1 VPYLYGDSTS
11 SPLELNYIKLLRD
24 ALGFSVDVLLA
35 RQRIRDWEESGRER
49 ELAAEGEIQRIEAL
63 GRQLVEV
70 LEDPAG
76 DGDGTATGR
85 CANAIV
91 RAASAAVDSEIA
103 AVRAALADDL
113 TRVRGNVTDERDKCR
128 AALERLLL
136 EHDLPETKGELR
148 LRLGDGGYAATLHL
162 QGPLGLDAT
171 LELQI
176 PDGHLFSETVRV
188 DKLLDHLDVSAP
200 DKRGWLTKKV
210 KLVSHKLNRKYVV
223 AMSRG
228 PEGAHLE
235 LRATAERNEHGFDV
249 IFPPDDPGVRVL
261 PVHKDSD
268 DVHSPYEVSEADG
281 EKLCDLLEKL
291 AGPAGELAKQRV
303 ALSAVTVDGTPML
316 EHDDPGVLV
325 ERLIDLLTPVVREIS
340 RHSLQSDEF
349 VLKRR
354 LDDDRREEIFVPKAE
369 LRAKLDPLPASLRRM
384 FDRLALG
391 PASAEDDVI
400 TSVARSPSDS
410 GPSAAKAVLDEPA
423 DERAKTN
430 QVEPEQIDAE
440 WIDAEELSEVTPAPS
455 ATTSDSVDQA
465 IHALEDGPDDPR

>member
-1 VPYLYGDSTS
+1 
-11 SPLELNYIKLLRD
+11 
-24 ALGFSVDVLLA
+24 
-35 RQRIRDWEESGRER
+35 
-49 ELAAEGEIQRIEAL
+49 
-63 GRQLVEV
+63 
-70 LEDPAG
+70 
-76 DGDGTATGR
+76 
-85 CANAIV
+85 
-91 RAASAAVDSEIA
+91 
-103 AVRAALADDL
+103 
-113 TRVRGNVTDERDKCR
+113 
-128 AALERLLL
+128 
-136 EHDLPETKGELR
+136 
-148 LRLGDGGYAATLHL
+148 
-162 QGPLGLDAT
+162 
-171 LELQI
+171 
-176 PDGHLFSETVRV
+176 
-188 DKLLDHLDVSAP
+188 
-200 DKRGWLTKKV
+200 
-210 KLVSHKLNRKYVV
+210 
-223 AMSRG
+223 
-228 PEGAHLE
+228 
-235 LRATAERNEHGFDV
+235 
-249 IFPPDDPGVRVL
+249 
-261 PVHKDSD
+261 
-268 DVHSPYEVSEADG
+268 
-281 EKLCDLLEKL
+281 
-291 AGPAGELAKQRV
+291 
-303 ALSAVTVDGTPML
+303 ML